1 MHAFKIN
8 TNSINEN
15 ISSPFLPHP
24 LIYVPKKT
32 NSVYLMNDDYTLVP
46 MITSAVKLR
55 WTTWNYVLRTS
66 QKLCGEK
73 FTLASPDTGPLPECF
88 EEL

>member
-1 MHAFKIN
+1 
-8 TNSINEN
+8 
-15 ISSPFLPHP
+15 
-24 LIYVPKKT
+24 
-32 NSVYLMNDDYTLVP
+32 MNDDDTLVP

-55 WTTWNYVLRTS
+55 WTTWNYVLRAS